1 MIGALAGNFLP
12 MLELKWYIDY
22 FKITDKLCNK
32 ISKSKLEIESLR
44 YNIYNFLTS
53 DDQYKKLEK
62 EYTTSYYALIVTITL
77 IFIIFIILVCLSY
90 ISEDSKFYDYFKNS
104 YILAFFVGSND
115 TSIGSILMTLTI
127 LYAIF
132 YIIITT
138 VNTIVLDNFKNI
150 NAYIVDPN
158 TDLCKYYLTYKI
170 LNAIIIISNLENK
183 VFEYNYDKLNEKE
196 DTLDIILEKNVSSY
210 TNLTNGADIK
220 NIKMQAYRDLDFLKY
235 LVFDRTSV
243 YYLKYFNNPYIQMP
257 TKITN
262 QYDVTEN
269 VYLKDLYNKDNN
281 KSAETVNELYGKL
294 KQAISISKL
303 SMKEGTVEAECN
315 NSDNKDANLISICD
329 FVKNDTK
336 VPIRDFRYALKTLIL
351 KDDFD
356 NNIKPIL
363 DEIESYQGEYDVVNE
378 LIYDK
383 LKGSVHIDVP
393 DKDYIKYYLQY
404 QDVLFDNTKTK
415 DIIDKLD
422 YQGNFVFAYI
432 FYWIVLFFIIS
443 HCLYIYIASPIYT
456 YMMLCILIA
465 YLCVVWI
472 HIQYTFINTS

>member
-22 FKITDKLCNK
+22 FKITDKLCDK
-32 ISKSKLEIESLR
+32 VYASKLEIESLR

-62 EYTTSYYALIVTITL
+62 EYTSSYYALIVTITFTFVVAIVL
-77 IFIIFIILVCLSY
+77 ICLSY
-90 ISEDSKFYDYFKNS
+90 ITEDSWFYDYFKDS
-104 YILAFFVGSND
+104 YILAFFVGSNN
-115 TSIGSILMTLTI
+115 TSVGIILIALTI
-127 LYAIF
+127 IYAMF

-138 VNTIVLDNFKNI
+138 VNTVILDNFKNI
-150 NAYIVDPN
+150 NAYIVDPQ

-170 LNAIIIISNLENK
+170 LNAIIMISNLENK

-196 DTLDIILEKNVSSY
+196 DTLDIIIEKNIASY
-210 TNLTNGADIK
+210 ANLTNGADIK
-220 NIKMQAYRDLDFLKY
+220 NIKIQAYRDLDFLKY

-243 YYLKYFNNPYIQMP
+243 YYLKYFNNPYIRMP
-257 TKITN
+257 AKITN

-269 VYLKDLYNKDNN
+269 VYLKDLYNKRNN
-281 KSAETVNELYGKL
+281 KSKQTVAKIGELYSKL
-294 KQAISISKL
+294 KTDIKAIYENQDLKSKC
-303 SMKEGTVEAECN
+303 ETG
-315 NSDNKDANLISICD
+315 KDAITPKSICE
-329 FVKNDTK
+329 FVVNDIK
-336 VPIRDFRYALKTLIL
+336 VPIRELRYDLKSMIKEEDFANK
-351 KDDFD
+351 
-356 NNIKPIL
+356 IKPIL

-393 DKDYIKYYLQY
+393 DKDYIKYFLQN
-404 QDVLFDNTKTK
+404 QDVLFDRTKTK

-443 HCLYIYIASPIYT
+443 HCLFIYIASPIYT
-456 YMMLCILIA
+456 YMLLCIMIA
-465 YLCVVWI
+465 YLCVVWV
-472 HIQYTFINTS
+472 HIQYTFISTA

>member
-22 FKITDKLCNK
+22 FKITDKLCDK
-32 ISKSKLEIESLR
+32 VSASKLEIESLR

-62 EYTTSYYALIVTITL
+62 EYTSSYYALIVTITFTFVVAIVL
-77 IFIIFIILVCLSY
+77 ICLSY
-90 ISEDSKFYDYFKNS
+90 ITEDSWFYDYFKDS
-104 YILAFFVGSND
+104 YILAFFVGSNN
-115 TSIGSILMTLTI
+115 TSVGIILIALTI
-127 LYAIF
+127 IYAMF

-138 VNTIVLDNFKNI
+138 VNTVILDNFKNI
-150 NAYIVDPN
+150 NAYIVDPQ

-170 LNAIIIISNLENK
+170 LNAIIMISNLENK

-196 DTLDIILEKNVSSY
+196 DTLDIIIEKNIASY
-210 TNLTNGADIK
+210 ANLTNGADIK
-220 NIKMQAYRDLDFLKY
+220 NIKIQAYRDLDFLKY
-235 LVFDRTSV
+235 LVFDRASV
-243 YYLKYFNNPYIQMP
+243 YYLKYFNNPYIRMP

-269 VYLKDLYNKDNN
+269 VYLKDLYNKHNN
-281 KSAETVNELYGKL
+281 KSKETVAKIGELYSKL
-294 KQAISISKL
+294 KTDIEAIDGNQDLKSKC
-303 SMKEGTVEAECN
+303 ETG
-315 NSDNKDANLISICD
+315 KDAITPKSICE
-329 FVKNDTK
+329 FVVNDIK
-336 VPIRDFRYALKTLIL
+336 VPIRDFRYALKTLVQ
-351 KDDFD
+351 KEDFA
-356 NNIKPIL
+356 NKIKPIL

-393 DKDYIKYYLQY
+393 DKDYIKYFLQN
-404 QDVLFDNTKTK
+404 QDVLFDRTKTK

-443 HCLYIYIASPIYT
+443 HCLFIYIASPIYT
-456 YMMLCILIA
+456 YMLLCILIA
-465 YLCVVWI
+465 YLCVVWV
-472 HIQYTFINTS
+472 HIQYTFISTA